1 MKKIILVLTIALGIV
16 NISYAQDN
24 ETDFRDK
31 LMFGLKAGINYSN
44 VYDSEG
50 EDFEADGKFGAAA
63 GGFLVI
69 PIGKY
74 LGIQPE
80 LLFSQKGFQA
90 SGVILGNPYSFKRTT
105 NYIDIPLFFSFKPTE
120 FFSIHLGPQYSY
132 LIKQNDVF
140 KTGSIDIN
148 QQTEFENDN
157 VRQNTLCLVA
167 GADINMK
174 HISLGLRAGYDLQN
188 NKGDGTSTTPRYKN
202 AWYQLTVG
210 YRFYKG

>member
-1 MKKIILVLTIALGIV
+1 MKKIILTLAIALGIT
-16 NISYAQDN
+16 ITSYAQDN
-24 ETDFRDK
+24 EIDFREK
-31 LMFGLKAGINYSN
+31 FMFGLKAGTNYSN

-50 EDFEADGKFGAAA
+50 EDFEAEGKFGVAA

-90 SGVILGNPYSFKRTT
+90 SGVLLGNPYSFKRTT
-105 NYIDIPLFFSFKPTE
+105 NYIDLPLFFSFKPSP
-120 FFSIHLGPQYSY
+120 FFSVHLGPQYSY
-132 LIKQNDVF
+132 LIKQTDVF
-140 KTGSIDIN
+140 KTTSIN
-148 QQTEFENDN
+148 VAQQTEFENDN
-157 VRQNTLCLVA
+157 IRQNTLCFAA

-174 HISLGLRAGYDLQN
+174 HIMLGVRAGYDLQN

-202 AWYQLTVG
+202 AWYQFTIG